1 MLALSSTRSA
11 IESLAHARRVAIDAY
26 TVGGAM
32 LAALEAA
39 ARRGARV
46 TVRLEAHPYDD
57 ASHHLGRLNAKIARE
72 LRRAGADA
80 WLDDPIH
87 SKTLDVDGTRY
98 LDEKNWR
105 ADDIVLREDD
115 PGNAAGIVHDKSQAL
130 ALEAELLRAARR
142 GDAVIVESESFGF
155 GTPVYAALAALG
167 RAGSAPRLLVCRRD
181 LRESKRERAALRDL
195 TRAGVRVRVC
205 DDSAKLALAGGR
217 AWLGSANATYARGQY
232 AMPDWGTCTRD
243 ARILGAVR
251 TRLDG
256 DWEAGVD
263 LQ

>member
-1 MLALSSTRSA
+1 MLTLSSTHSA
-11 IESLAHARRVAIDAY
+11 IERLAHARRVSLDAY
-26 TVGGAM
+26 TLGGPM

-57 ASHHLGRLNAKIARE
+57 ASHHLGRRNAKIARE

-80 WLDDPIH
+80 RLADPIH
-87 SKTLDVDGTRY
+87 AKTLEVDGTRY
-98 LDEKNWR
+98 LDGKNWR

-115 PGNAAGIVHDKSQAL
+115 PARAAAIVHDKREAL
-130 ALEAELLRAARR
+130 ALEAELLRAVRR
-142 GDAVIVESESFGF
+142 SDAVIVESESFGF

-167 RAGSAPRLLVCRRD
+167 RAGAAPRLLVCRRD
-181 LRESKRERAALRDL
+181 LRDSPRERFALGDL
-195 TRAGVRVRVC
+195 ARAGVRVRLC

-217 AWLGSANATYARGQY
+217 AWLGSANATYAGGEY
-232 AMPDWGTCTRD
+232 AMPDWGACTRD
-243 ARILGAVR
+243 ARIVSAVR
-251 TRLDG
+251 TRLDA
-256 DWEAGVD
+256 DWAAGTD